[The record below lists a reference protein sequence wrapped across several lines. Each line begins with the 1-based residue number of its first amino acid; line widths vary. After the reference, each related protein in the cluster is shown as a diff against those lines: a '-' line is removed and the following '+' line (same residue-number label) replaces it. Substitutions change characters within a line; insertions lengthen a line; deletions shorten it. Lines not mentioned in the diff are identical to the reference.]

1 MDECCFT
8 SSSQFNISVLLF
20 DHPTGSVVVLHY
32 SLGGFFFNVF
42 ILAELDLHFFVWAF
56 ASCSEWGLL
65 CCGVKSSHCGG
76 FSCFGAQAR
85 ELRLQ

>member
-32 SLGGFFFNVF
+32 CLGVF
-42 ILAELDLHFFVWAF
+42 LMYLFLAELDLHFFVWAF
-56 ASCSEWGLL
+56 ASCSGGLL
-65 CCGVKSSHCGG
+65 CCGVRSSLWWLFLLWGTG
-76 FSCFGAQAR
+76 S
-85 ELRLQ
+85 